1 MTVSSQNLFSIHSR
15 YFCRLVQHQR
25 RTKDGSRSGCS
36 NTSSNPKNASHIA
49 RRNSATEWLNK
60 ELTHHCDRAYG
71 PPITPRRNAHN
82 PPFVVGGSGSAHFD
96 HDIHQSHRRSNP
108 GTEKLVLVVCR
119 KRSRLKP
126 QEFVPRGRRDR
137 KSCRR
142 TVPNSA
148 LQQRKTLEAVDL
160 LGSWRVKSA

>member
-1 MTVSSQNLFSIHSR
+1 VSSQNLFSIHSR
-15 YFCRLVQHQR
+15 YFCHLAQHQR
-25 RTKDGSRSGCS
+25 RTKEGSRSGCS
-36 NTSSNPKNASHIA
+36 NTSSNPKNVSHTA
-49 RRNSATEWLNK
+49 KRDSVTEWSNK
-60 ELTHHCDRAYG
+60 AQTHHGDRAYG
-71 PPITPRRNAHN
+71 PPITPRRKAHN
-82 PPFVVGGSGSAHFD
+82 PPFAAGGSASAHFD

-108 GTEKLVLVVCR
+108 GTEKIVLVVCR

-126 QEFVPRGRRDR
+126 QEFVPIRRRDR